1 VSPQP
6 KRKPKP
12 KAKAKARA
20 KPKAKARRGLTVAV
34 TGPTGDIGR
43 SYLRALDG
51 SPEVKRVL
59 GMARR
64 RFDPS
69 SLGLKKTEYR
79 QGDILDRDALDDL
92 FAEADVVAHLAFII
106 VGSPEET
113 RRVNL
118 EGSRNVFE
126 AAAAAPKCKRLVYT
140 SSVAAYGFHDDNPVP
155 LTEDVAPR
163 GTEGHYYSAQKAELE
178 GTLRAALE
186 GSDIEAYLFRPCIVA
201 GADAIFMLEV
211 IPYISLQEKVPGPV
225 LRLLE
230 TMPILR
236 PVIPD
241 PGVPFQ
247 LVHTED
253 VAKALLA
260 GTLGRGEPGVYNL
273 AADGELTASDLAAAL
288 GWYSIPVPDLAVEV
302 TANLVSRLPF
312 LPPEAYWVNAFT
324 TSVVMDTS
332 KARSQLRWRPTHDA
346 RAVLMQTVR
355 AAREQGLVD

>member
-1 VSPQP
+1 MT
-6 KRKPKP
+6 
-12 KAKAKARA
+12 
-20 KPKAKARRGLTVAV
+20 LTVAV

-43 SYLRALDG
+43 SYLRALDAHKDVG
-51 SPEVKRVL
+51 RVL

-64 RFDPS
+64 PFDPS
-69 SLGLKKTEYR
+69 TLGLKKTEYR

-92 FAEADVVAHLAFII
+92 FREADVVAHLAFVI
-106 VGSPEET
+106 VGSNEET

-118 EGSRNVFE
+118 EGSHNVFE
-126 AAAAAPKCKRLVYT
+126 AAAAAERCQRLIYT

-155 LTEDVAPR
+155 LTEDIAPR

-178 GTLRAALE
+178 GTLHAALE
-186 GSDIEAYLFRPCIVA
+186 GSDIEAYVFRPCIVA
-201 GADAIFMLEV
+201 GGDALFMLEV
-211 IPYISLQEKVPGPV
+211 IPYISLQERIPTPV

-253 VAKALLA
+253 VARALLA

-273 AADGELTASDLAAAL
+273 AADGELTASDLATAL
-288 GWYSIPVPDLAVEV
+288 GWYSIPVPELAMDV
-302 TANLVSRLPF
+302 TANIVSRLPF

-324 TSVVMDTS
+324 TSVVMDTA
-332 KARSQLRWRPTHDA
+332 KARAKLRWRPKHDS
-346 RAVLMQTVR
+346 RAVLMQTV
-355 AAREQGLVD
+355 ASAREQGLVD

>member
-6 KRKPKP
+6 KRK
-12 KAKAKARA
+12 AKAR
-20 KPKAKARRGLTVAV
+20 PKAKARRGITVAV

-43 SYLRALDG
+43 SYLRALDA

-64 RFDPS
+64 PFDPE

-106 VGSPEET
+106 VGSQEET

-118 EGSRNVFE
+118 EGSRSVFE
-126 AAAAAPKCKRLVYT
+126 AAAAAKRCRRLVYT

-155 LTEDVAPR
+155 LTEDIAPR

-178 GTLRAALE
+178 GTLHAVLD
-186 GSDIEAYLFRPCIVA
+186 GSDLDAYIFRPCIVA
-201 GADAIFMLEV
+201 GADAVFMIET
-211 IPYISLQEKVPGPV
+211 IPYVSISQQLPGPV
-225 LRLLE
+225 RALLDV
-230 TMPILR
+230 MPILR

-273 AADGELTASDLAAAL
+273 AGDGELTASDLATAL
-288 GWYSIPVPDLAVEV
+288 GWYAIPVPDLAVDV
-302 TANLVSRLPF
+302 TANIVSRLPF

-324 TSVVMDTS
+324 TSVVMDTA
-332 KARSQLRWRPTHDA
+332 KARSQLRWRPKHDA
-346 RAVLMQTVR
+346 RAVLMQTVQS
-355 AAREQGLVD
+355 AREQGLVD

>member
-1 VSPQP
+1 MT
-6 KRKPKP
+6 
-12 KAKAKARA
+12 
-20 KPKAKARRGLTVAV
+20 LTVAV

-43 SYLRALDG
+43 SYLKALDRHKD
-51 SPEVKRVL
+51 VKRVL

-64 RFDPS
+64 PFDPS

-79 QGDILDRDALDDL
+79 QGDILDRTALDDL
-92 FAEADVVAHLAFII
+92 FAEADVAVHLAFVI
-106 VGSPEET
+106 VGSQEET
-113 RRVNL
+113 RRINL

-126 AAAAAPKCKRLVYT
+126 AAKQCDRLVYT
-140 SSVAAYGFHDDNPVP
+140 SSVAAYGFHSDNPVP
-155 LTEDVAPR
+155 LTEEVEPR

-178 GTLRAALE
+178 AAI
-186 GSDIEAYLFRPCIVA
+186 DHDNAYVFRPCIVA
-201 GADAIFMLEV
+201 GGDALFMLEV

-253 VAKALLA
+253 VATPLVA

-273 AADGELTASDLAAAL
+273 AADGELTASDLATAL
-288 GWYSIPVPDLAVEV
+288 GWYSIPVPDLAVDV

-332 KARSQLRWRPTHDA
+332 KARSQLRWRPKHDA